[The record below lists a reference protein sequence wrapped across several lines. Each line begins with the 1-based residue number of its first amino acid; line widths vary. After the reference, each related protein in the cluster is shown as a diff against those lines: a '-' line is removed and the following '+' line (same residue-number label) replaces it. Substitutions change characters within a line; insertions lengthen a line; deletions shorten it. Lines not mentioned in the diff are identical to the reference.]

1 MTSRSDAAGFTLI
14 ELLIALAVLA
24 LALGLVGSQMRPPTS
39 TQLGFTASEIAGA
52 LRLARAEAVA
62 RNRPTAVAFDLPA
75 SRWRGTDGAWRRL
88 PGGIG
93 AALLAGRSETAGG
106 GGTSILFYPDG
117 SSTGG
122 RVTLAQRDRQLAVG
136 VDWLSGRVA
145 IAEMP

>member
-1 MTSRSDAAGFTLI
+1 MISRSDTAGFTLI

-24 LALGLVGSQMRPPTS
+24 LALGLVGSYMRAPTS

-62 RNRPTAVAFDLPA
+62 RNRTSAVAFDLPA
-75 SRWRGTDGAWRRL
+75 SRWRGRDGAWRSL

-93 AALLAGRSETAGG
+93 AALLAGQSATAGG
-106 GGTSILFYPDG
+106 NSITFYPDG
-117 SSTGG
+117 SSSGG

-136 VDWLSGRVA
+136 VDWLSGRVS
-145 IAEMP
+145 IAELR